1 MILSE
6 DPQPTP
12 LAWQRMRVN
21 QAHNTLYN
29 SLNQA
34 MQEPA
39 FNSHYLADMKL
50 WVTHSQFIVEHINAM
65 TTLAR
70 EHRALPPELAQEYL
84 QSWDIV
90 LPKYKTIIFVHGCFW
105 HQHEGCKKALPP
117 KSNVSFWLEKFR
129 KNKERDRKVIRTLQ
143 ESGWKVIVV
152 WQCEIPKIKN
162 NPEIIKKLISE
173 GVDEN
178 FIL

>member
-1 MILSE
+1 MDIFSQEKRSQVMSQVRNRDTRPEKIIRSILHKSGFRFRI
-6 DPQPTP
+6 
-12 LAWQRMRVN
+12 QRK
-21 QAHNTLYN
+21 
-29 SLNQA
+29 
-34 MQEPA
+34 
-39 FNSHYLADMKL
+39 D
-50 WVTHSQFIVEHINAM
+50 
-65 TTLAR
+65 
-70 EHRALPPELAQEYL
+70 LPGKP
-84 QSWDIV
+84 DIV

>member
-1 MILSE
+1 MSHVRSRDTRPERIIRSILHKSGFRFRI
-6 DPQPTP
+6 
-12 LAWQRMRVN
+12 QRK
-21 QAHNTLYN
+21 
-29 SLNQA
+29 
-34 MQEPA
+34 
-39 FNSHYLADMKL
+39 D
-50 WVTHSQFIVEHINAM
+50 
-65 TTLAR
+65 
-70 EHRALPPELAQEYL
+70 LPGKP
-84 QSWDIV
+84 DIV

-152 WQCEIPKIKN
+152 WQCEIPKIKK

>member
-1 MILSE
+1 MSHVRNRDTRPEKIIRSILHKSGFRFRI
-6 DPQPTP
+6 
-12 LAWQRMRVN
+12 QRK
-21 QAHNTLYN
+21 
-29 SLNQA
+29 
-34 MQEPA
+34 
-39 FNSHYLADMKL
+39 D
-50 WVTHSQFIVEHINAM
+50 
-65 TTLAR
+65 
-70 EHRALPPELAQEYL
+70 LPGKP
-84 QSWDIV
+84 DIV

>member
-1 MILSE
+1 MDIFSQEKWSQVMSHVRNRDTRPEKIIRSILHKSGFRFRI
-6 DPQPTP
+6 
-12 LAWQRMRVN
+12 QRK
-21 QAHNTLYN
+21 
-29 SLNQA
+29 
-34 MQEPA
+34 
-39 FNSHYLADMKL
+39 D
-50 WVTHSQFIVEHINAM
+50 
-65 TTLAR
+65 
-70 EHRALPPELAQEYL
+70 LPGKP
-84 QSWDIV
+84 DIV

>member
-1 MILSE
+1 MDIFSQEKRSQVMSHVRNRDTRPEKIIRSILHKSGFRFRI
-6 DPQPTP
+6 
-12 LAWQRMRVN
+12 QRK
-21 QAHNTLYN
+21 
-29 SLNQA
+29 
-34 MQEPA
+34 
-39 FNSHYLADMKL
+39 D
-50 WVTHSQFIVEHINAM
+50 
-65 TTLAR
+65 
-70 EHRALPPELAQEYL
+70 LPGKP
-84 QSWDIV
+84 DIV

-105 HQHEGCKKALPP
+105 HQNEGCKKALPP

>member
-1 MILSE
+1 MDIFSQEKRSQVMSHVRSRDTRPERIIRSILHKSGFRFRI
-6 DPQPTP
+6 
-12 LAWQRMRVN
+12 QRK
-21 QAHNTLYN
+21 
-29 SLNQA
+29 
-34 MQEPA
+34 
-39 FNSHYLADMKL
+39 D
-50 WVTHSQFIVEHINAM
+50 
-65 TTLAR
+65 
-70 EHRALPPELAQEYL
+70 LPGKP
-84 QSWDIV
+84 DIV

-152 WQCEIPKIKN
+152 WQCEIPKIKK

>member
-1 MILSE
+1 MSHVRNRDTRPEKMIRSILHKSGFRFRI
-6 DPQPTP
+6 
-12 LAWQRMRVN
+12 QRK
-21 QAHNTLYN
+21 
-29 SLNQA
+29 
-34 MQEPA
+34 
-39 FNSHYLADMKL
+39 D
-50 WVTHSQFIVEHINAM
+50 
-65 TTLAR
+65 
-70 EHRALPPELAQEYL
+70 LPGKP
-84 QSWDIV
+84 DIV

>member
-1 MILSE
+1 MSHVRNRDTRPEKIIRSILHKSGFRFRI
-6 DPQPTP
+6 
-12 LAWQRMRVN
+12 QRK
-21 QAHNTLYN
+21 
-29 SLNQA
+29 
-34 MQEPA
+34 
-39 FNSHYLADMKL
+39 D
-50 WVTHSQFIVEHINAM
+50 
-65 TTLAR
+65 
-70 EHRALPPELAQEYL
+70 LPGKP
-84 QSWDIV
+84 DIV

-173 GVDEN
+173 GVYEN

>member
-1 MILSE
+1 MDIFSQEKRSQVMSHVRNRDTRPEKIIRSILHKSGFRFRI
-6 DPQPTP
+6 
-12 LAWQRMRVN
+12 QRK
-21 QAHNTLYN
+21 
-29 SLNQA
+29 
-34 MQEPA
+34 
-39 FNSHYLADMKL
+39 D
-50 WVTHSQFIVEHINAM
+50 
-65 TTLAR
+65 
-70 EHRALPPELAQEYL
+70 LPGKP
-84 QSWDIV
+84 DIV

>member
-1 MILSE
+1 MDIFSQEKSSQVMSHVRNRDTRPEKIIRSILHKSGFRFRI
-6 DPQPTP
+6 
-12 LAWQRMRVN
+12 QRK
-21 QAHNTLYN
+21 
-29 SLNQA
+29 
-34 MQEPA
+34 
-39 FNSHYLADMKL
+39 D
-50 WVTHSQFIVEHINAM
+50 
-65 TTLAR
+65 
-70 EHRALPPELAQEYL
+70 LPGKP
-84 QSWDIV
+84 DIV

>member
-1 MILSE
+1 MDIFSQEKRSQVMSHVRNRDTRPEKIIRSILHKSGFRFRI
-6 DPQPTP
+6 
-12 LAWQRMRVN
+12 QRK
-21 QAHNTLYN
+21 
-29 SLNQA
+29 
-34 MQEPA
+34 
-39 FNSHYLADMKL
+39 D
-50 WVTHSQFIVEHINAM
+50 
-65 TTLAR
+65 
-70 EHRALPPELAQEYL
+70 LPWKP
-84 QSWDIV
+84 DIV

>member
-1 MILSE
+1 MDIFSQEKRSQVMSHVRNRDTRPEKIIRSILHKSGFRFRI
-6 DPQPTP
+6 
-12 LAWQRMRVN
+12 QRK
-21 QAHNTLYN
+21 
-29 SLNQA
+29 
-34 MQEPA
+34 E
-39 FNSHYLADMKL
+39 
-50 WVTHSQFIVEHINAM
+50 
-65 TTLAR
+65 
-70 EHRALPPELAQEYL
+70 LPGKP
-84 QSWDIV
+84 DIV

>member
-1 MILSE
+1 MDIFSQEKRSQVMSHVRSRDTRPERIIRSILHKSGFRFRI
-6 DPQPTP
+6 
-12 LAWQRMRVN
+12 QRK
-21 QAHNTLYN
+21 
-29 SLNQA
+29 
-34 MQEPA
+34 
-39 FNSHYLADMKL
+39 D
-50 WVTHSQFIVEHINAM
+50 
-65 TTLAR
+65 
-70 EHRALPPELAQEYL
+70 LPGKP
-84 QSWDIV
+84 DIV

-152 WQCEIPKIKN
+152 WQCEIPKIKK
-162 NPEIIKKLISE
+162 NPEIIIKLISE

>member
-1 MILSE
+1 MDIFSQEKRSQVMSHVRNRDTRPEKIIRSILHKSGFRFRI
-6 DPQPTP
+6 
-12 LAWQRMRVN
+12 QRK
-21 QAHNTLYN
+21 
-29 SLNQA
+29 
-34 MQEPA
+34 
-39 FNSHYLADMKL
+39 D
-50 WVTHSQFIVEHINAM
+50 
-65 TTLAR
+65 
-70 EHRALPPELAQEYL
+70 LPGKP
-84 QSWDIV
+84 DIV

-105 HQHEGCKKALPP
+105 HQHEWCKKALPP

>member
-1 MILSE
+1 MSHVRNRDTRPEKIIRSILHKSGFRFRI
-6 DPQPTP
+6 
-12 LAWQRMRVN
+12 QRK
-21 QAHNTLYN
+21 
-29 SLNQA
+29 
-34 MQEPA
+34 
-39 FNSHYLADMKL
+39 D
-50 WVTHSQFIVEHINAM
+50 
-65 TTLAR
+65 
-70 EHRALPPELAQEYL
+70 LPGKP
-84 QSWDIV
+84 DIV

-117 KSNVSFWLEKFR
+117 KSNVSFWVEKFR

>member
-1 MILSE
+1 MDIFSQEKRSQVMSHVRNRDTRPEKIIRSILHKSGFRFRI
-6 DPQPTP
+6 
-12 LAWQRMRVN
+12 QRKD
-21 QAHNTLYN
+21 L
-29 SLNQA
+29 SGK
-34 MQEPA
+34 P
-39 FNSHYLADMKL
+39 
-50 WVTHSQFIVEHINAM
+50 
-65 TTLAR
+65 
-70 EHRALPPELAQEYL
+70 
-84 QSWDIV
+84 DIV

>member
-1 MILSE
+1 MDIFSQEKRSQVMSHVRNRDTRPEKMIRSILHKSGFRFRI
-6 DPQPTP
+6 
-12 LAWQRMRVN
+12 QRK
-21 QAHNTLYN
+21 
-29 SLNQA
+29 
-34 MQEPA
+34 
-39 FNSHYLADMKL
+39 D
-50 WVTHSQFIVEHINAM
+50 
-65 TTLAR
+65 
-70 EHRALPPELAQEYL
+70 LPGKP
-84 QSWDIV
+84 DIV